1 MTVESTVCTVSDG
14 SSNKIMKSRK
24 ALGQFVRFG
33 MVGVFCT
40 GLHYAIYYMLQWWL
54 EVNLAYT
61 AGYVLSFVANFYLT
75 AFFTF
80 GTSPSWKR
88 LAGMGGAHLVNYLLH
103 MLLLNLFL
111 WLDVTKTW
119 APVPVFAIAI
129 PVNFILVRWVF
140 TNHKNKK

>member
-1 MTVESTVCTVSDG
+1 
-14 SSNKIMKSRK
+14 MKSRK

-61 AGYVLSFVANFYLT
+61 AGYVLSFVANF
-75 AFFTF
+75 FFTF

-111 WLDVTKTW
+111 WLGVTKTW

>member
-14 SSNKIMKSRK
+14 SGNRIMKSRK

-61 AGYVLSFVANFYLT
+61 AGYVLSLVAHVYLT

-111 WLDVTKTW
+111 WLGVTKTW

>member
-1 MTVESTVCTVSDG
+1 
-14 SSNKIMKSRK
+14 MKSRK

-61 AGYVLSFVANFYLT
+61 AGYVLSFVVNFYLT

-111 WLDVTKTW
+111 WLGVTKTW

-129 PVNFILVRWVF
+129 PVNFVLVRWVF